1 MREIWFTTLFVL
13 AFAGFAP
20 AGLTPALAQPAKPNP
35 EAAKSLLAITEQ
47 DRVLG
52 KADAPITIVEYASL
66 TCPHCAHFETTVLP
80 ELKKKW
86 IDTGKAKLVFRDFP
100 LDGVAM
106 QAEMMARCAP
116 AERYFPIVDSLFAT
130 QQNWAIAKDPKAA
143 LEKQALLAGMSKK
156 DFETCM
162 TNKQVEDQV
171 ANSRLIA
178 SQQLGVDSTPT
189 FFINGQ
195 KFQGEPTFQGFDQVL
210 TTIAPKV

>member
-1 MREIWFTTLFVL
+1 MREIWFATLFI
-13 AFAGFAP
+13 FAVAGLAP
-20 AGLTPALAQPAKPNP
+20 AQAQPAKPSP
-35 EAAKSLLAITEQ
+35 EAAKSLLAVNDQ

-66 TCPHCAHFETTVLP
+66 TCPHCAHFESTVLP

-106 QAEMMARCAP
+106 QAEIMARCAP
-116 AERYFPIVDSLFAT
+116 ADRYFPIIESLFAT
-130 QQNWAIAKDPKAA
+130 QQNWALAKDPKAA
-143 LEKQALLAGMSKK
+143 LERQALLAGISKK
-156 DFETCM
+156 DFEACM
-162 TNKQVEDQV
+162 ANKQVEDHV
-171 ANSRLIA
+171 AGSRLVA

-195 KFQGEPTFQGFDQVL
+195 KFQGEPSFEGFDQVL
-210 TTIAPKV
+210 TGLAPKA

>member
-1 MREIWFTTLFVL
+1 MREIWFTTLFIL
-13 AFAGFAP
+13 AFAGLAP
-20 AGLTPALAQPAKPNP
+20 AGLAPAQAQPAKPNP
-35 EAAKSLLAITEQ
+35 EAAKSLLAVTEQ

-52 KADAPITIVEYASL
+52 KADAPITIIEYASL

-116 AERYFPIVDSLFAT
+116 AERYFAIIDSLFTT
-130 QQNWAIAKDPKAA
+130 QQTWALAKDPKAA
-143 LEKQALLAGMSKK
+143 LEKQALLAGISKK
-156 DFETCM
+156 DFEACM
-162 TNKQVEDQV
+162 ANKQIEDQV
-171 ANSRLIA
+171 ANSRFVA
-178 SQQLGVDSTPT
+178 SQQLGVESTPT

-195 KFQGEPTFQGFDQVL
+195 KYQGEPTLQGFEQVL
-210 TTIAPKV
+210 NTIAPKA